1 MTLVTSKQLLI
12 DAQKNGYA
20 VPAFNIE
27 NMEMAIA
34 VIETANKLKSPVI
47 LQTTPSTVK
56 YASLNLFHSIV
67 QVLAD
72 QVDIP
77 VVIHLD
83 HGSSFELAVKAMKY
97 GYTSV
102 MIDGSHCSL
111 KKNVVLTKRVVD
123 IGKPI
128 GIPIEGELGKIGGKE
143 EKLDGGNGDKNTDP
157 CEAAEFAGRTGVDS
171 LAIAVG
177 TAHGLYQGTPNID
190 TDRIKKIREMVDIP
204 LVLHGTTGVD
214 SKIVKQ
220 CIKAG
225 ICKVNYATELRVAYS
240 EGVREILEN
249 DNSIYDPKIY
259 GRKAMKKV
267 EEMVEKNIKVC
278 MNKD

>member
-1 MTLVTSKQLLI
+1 MPLTTSKRLLI

-34 VIETANKLKSPVI
+34 VIEIANKFKSPVI

-67 QVLAD
+67 QVLAN

-83 HGSSFELAVKAMKY
+83 HGRSFELIVQAIEY

-102 MIDGSHCSL
+102 MIDGSYCSFEE
-111 KKNVVLTKRVVD
+111 NVALTKRVVD
-123 IGKPI
+123 IGMPFRI
-128 GIPIEGELGKIGGKE
+128 AVEGELGKIGGKE
-143 EKLDGGNGDKNTDP
+143 DELDGGDGDQNTDP
-157 CEAAEFAGRTGVDS
+157 FEAAKFADRTGVDS

-177 TAHGLYQGTPNID
+177 TAHGIYKGTPNID
-190 TDRIKKIREMVDIP
+190 IKRIYKIREMVDIP

-240 EGVREILEN
+240 EGVREVLEN

-267 EEMVEKNIKVC
+267 EEVVEKNIKVC
-278 MNKD
+278 IEKR